1 MDAHAKANKSASA
14 SAIASLDYEEL
25 EAALDRRH
33 TVLLRDRARAAL
45 VEIATGER
53 ELPAVRHPLGFLCL
67 PLLREGPRGVCVHL
81 FEEGAGPE
89 PGISPLHS
97 HSWDLHSH
105 VLYGQVAN
113 LLVHT
118 EDGGDRPTHR
128 VFEVRSDPD
137 GTDEILPTDEVVRSA
152 PGPRR
157 VSSGGESYTLSAG
170 RFHATVVEDGQ
181 PAATLVLGL
190 VRPGR
195 LDRSLGPLD
204 GRATRSSRRLCDAR
218 QTARTVSTA
227 LGRMD
232 RRGP

>member
-1 MDAHAKANKSASA
+1 MDA
-14 SAIASLDYEEL
+14 ILDYDEL
-25 EAALDRRH
+25 ETALDDHH
-33 TVLLRDRARAAL
+33 TTLLRDRARTAL
-45 VEIATGER
+45 LDIATGKR

-81 FEEGAGPE
+81 FEEGAAPE

-137 GTDEILPTDEVVRSA
+137 GTDEILPTATVVRSA

-157 VSSGGESYTLSAG
+157 ISSGGESYTLPAG
-170 RFHATVVEDGQ
+170 EFHATVVQAGR

-195 LDRSLGPLD
+195 ADLSLGPLD
-204 GRATRSSRRLCDAR
+204 GRATRSARRLCDAR
-218 QTARTVSTA
+218 RTARTVGTA

>member
-1 MDAHAKANKSASA
+1 MDVF
-14 SAIASLDYEEL
+14 LDYDEL
-25 EAALDRRH
+25 ETALDRAH
-33 TVLLRDRARAAL
+33 TALLRDRARAAL
-45 VEIATGER
+45 VDIATGVR

-81 FEEGAGPE
+81 FESDTAPE
-89 PGISPLHS
+89 PGTSPMHS

-113 LLVHT
+113 LLVRT

-128 VFEVRSDPD
+128 VFEVRSAPD
-137 GTDEILPTDEVVRSA
+137 GTDEILPTPVLVRSA

-157 VSSGGESYTLSAG
+157 VSSGGESYTLPAG
-170 RFHATVVEDGQ
+170 EFHATVVEHGR

-195 LDRSLGPLD
+195 ADLSLGPLD
-204 GRATRSSRRLCDAR
+204 GRATRSARRLCDAR

-232 RRGP
+232 RRDR